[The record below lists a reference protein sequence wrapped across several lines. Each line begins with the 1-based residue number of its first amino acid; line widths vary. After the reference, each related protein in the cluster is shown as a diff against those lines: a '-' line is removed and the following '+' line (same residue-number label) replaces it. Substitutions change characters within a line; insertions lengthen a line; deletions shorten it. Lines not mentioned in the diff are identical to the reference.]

1 MSVHLRFEDREI
13 TADEGQTVAAALVRS
28 DIDSWRVTRGAG
40 RPRGLF
46 CGIGVCFD
54 CLVRIDGED
63 GQRACLVEVAEGM
76 QVDRHGA

>member
-1 MSVHLRFEDREI
+1 
-13 TADEGQTVAAALVRS
+13 
-28 DIDSWRVTRGAG
+28 
-40 RPRGLF
+40 
-46 CGIGVCFD
+46 VCFD